1 MIRKFKLRKL
11 IEEALAEDVGLGDV
25 TTGSVLNGD
34 ETGTARAL
42 AKQDMI
48 VSGIEVFKEVFLFL
62 DENIS
67 FTNELKDGD
76 RALKGDTIIE
86 ISGSLE
92 SILTAERVALNFLQR
107 MCGIATLTRKYVDEI
122 EGTKTAILDTRKTTP
137 CMREIEKY
145 AVKTGGGRNHR
156 FGLYGGVLIKDN
168 HISAAGSISN
178 AVKRVVGN
186 VPPALK
192 IEVEVKNKK
201 EIEEALASGA
211 DIIMFDNMTTNEIK
225 EGVLLVG
232 GRAITE
238 ASGNVTLLNVSEIA
252 ETGVDFISI
261 GAITHSV
268 PTSDI
273 SLMIERT

>member
-268 PTSDI
+268 PSSDI